1 MLKVEN
7 IESGYGAMQVLW
19 GPSVEVKGGTITS
32 LLGPNGAGKSTL
44 LWTILG
50 SVKARNGSVNYEGN
64 DVTDLAPHLKV
75 DLGLTM
81 VPEGKHLFKEM
92 SVYDNLIMGAYR
104 KEAQEVKQDNLDL
117 VYSMFP
123 ILQERYAQKAG
134 SLSGGQQQM
143 VTIGRAL
150 MTKPKLIMMDEPSQG
165 LAPKL
170 VYEIFETIEKMK
182 EEIGLTIL
190 LVEQNAAASLD
201 SADYVYV
208 MHEGSIKAEG
218 TPDEIKGSDEIKEAY
233 LGM

>member
-7 IESGYGAMQVLW
+7 IESGYGPMQVLW
-19 GPSVEVKGGTITS
+19 GPDVNVRAGTITS

-50 SVKARNGSVNYEGN
+50 SVKARAGRVFYEGD
-64 DVTDLAPHLKV
+64 DVTTLPPHLKV

-104 KEAQEVKQDNLDL
+104 SEAAEVKKENLEL

-123 ILQERYAQKAG
+123 ILEERHSQKAG

-170 VYEIFETIEKMK
+170 VHEIFETIEKMK

-201 SADYVYV
+201 AADYVYV

-218 TPDEIKGSDEIKEAY
+218 TPDEIKGSHEIKEAY